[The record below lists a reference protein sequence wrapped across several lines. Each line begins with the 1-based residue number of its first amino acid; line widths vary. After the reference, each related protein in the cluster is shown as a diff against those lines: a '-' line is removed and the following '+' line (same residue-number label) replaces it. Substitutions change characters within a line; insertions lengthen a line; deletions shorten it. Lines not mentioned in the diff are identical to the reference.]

1 MEPSEIYYE
10 RKVEKKVKKY
20 VTKGFKIFFMIV
32 MGILFIFLMGF
43 VFMWLWNWLMP
54 DIFGLT
60 TLTYWQSFGLLLL
73 AKIIFGFGSDSSG
86 PGSKK
91 HKKHKK
97 WDRFCDPKNGDSD
110 WTYYDQYWKEE
121 GKEAFNTYVERI
133 KNEKHNGPTEEN

>member
-1 MEPSEIYYE
+1 MEPSDIYYE

-54 DIFGLT
+54 EIFGLT

-73 AKIIFGFGSDSSG
+73 AKIIFGFGHDSSSSSG
-86 PGSKK
+86 KK
-91 HKKHKK
+91 HRKHSK

-121 GKEAFNTYVERI
+121 GKKAFDTYVERI
-133 KNEKHNGPTEEN
+133 KNEKTNGTTEEN